1 LSVTELQFSG
11 YIFLEFSNHQNA
23 AEAVAA
29 TNNLKLDKQ
38 HTFTVNLFSGTYV
51 AFIFALLQ
59 CSNSHMFLGLQDP
72 HPAVLRIRDVYPGS
86 RFFLSIPDPRSR
98 IPDLGSKNLNK
109 REG

>member
-38 HTFTVNLFSGTYV
+38 HTFTVNLFSGTVAYL
-51 AFIFALLQ
+51 AFISALFQ
-59 CSNSHMFLGLQDP
+59 CS
-72 HPAVLRIRDVYPGS
+72 IRQH
-86 RFFLSIPDPRSR
+86 PDP
-98 IPDLGSKNLNK
+98 
-109 REG
+109 